1 MKNSRLFREQTN
13 NQICYIFYIAL
24 LWSKDLLCRYL
35 YALLTAVPL
44 VGIYAN
50 HAINF
55 LFLAAFVLSFR
66 SILRKLLAR
75 DMLIYVGLVLVFAW
89 SYLFYETSYEY
100 YIDLGQNIARSVL
113 PMFLIGVTL
122 YREKDDRLFNVLY
135 VISLLT
141 VVCFSLYTLLF
152 GMTDED
158 VARNGNMDGAYKF
171 LPHLCLVFGY
181 VIKKPT
187 ITNIAIFAF
196 GVFITFSLGTRG
208 VILCLGIYIVLTM
221 LFVRNFKHPFLF
233 FFCAIGFILL
243 LVYGGIFDI
252 LYSFAEKNGLSL
264 RIFDKMKNGEI
275 TSGSGRDLIA
285 ERVWQFIWVFPIG
298 GAGLFADRVAT
309 GGFYAHNLVLEIL
322 IEFGVF
328 LGSLLLVII
337 VIILLRAFAAMRK
350 MRDPAGFSLLLALF
364 CSHFVKLF
372 LSGSYLTEGGFFLLM
387 GFSLS
392 VIRTYRQGIH
402 PPLPKVQPSLPEE
415 YDLNEGCCV

>member
-89 SYLFYETSYEY
+89 SYLFYDTSYES
-100 YIDLGQNIARSVL
+100 YIELGQNIARSVL

-171 LPHLCLVFGY
+171 LPHLC
-181 VIKKPT
+181 
-187 ITNIAIFAF
+187 
-196 GVFITFSLGTRG
+196 
-208 VILCLGIYIVLTM
+208 GIW
-221 LFVRNFKHPFLF
+221 K
-233 FFCAIGFILL
+233 
-243 LVYGGIFDI
+243 
-252 LYSFAEKNGLSL
+252 
-264 RIFDKMKNGEI
+264 
-275 TSGSGRDLIA
+275 
-285 ERVWQFIWVFPIG
+285 W
-298 GAGLFADRVAT
+298 
-309 GGFYAHNLVLEIL
+309 
-322 IEFGVF
+322 
-328 LGSLLLVII
+328 
-337 VIILLRAFAAMRK
+337 
-350 MRDPAGFSLLLALF
+350 
-364 CSHFVKLF
+364 
-372 LSGSYLTEGGFFLLM
+372 
-387 GFSLS
+387 
-392 VIRTYRQGIH
+392 
-402 PPLPKVQPSLPEE
+402 
-415 YDLNEGCCV
+415 